1 MKVLNTIRYNSKF
14 THTIL
19 IIMLSVISIV
29 SFSDSAEA
37 NRQLQ
42 ALSSGSVVQ
51 LEGTP
56 HLWVMSEGVLHW
68 AGDTRALENR
78 YVNWSDR
85 KLVSLSSL
93 KTLKIGDPW
102 LSSGLVKS
110 GDPIYLP
117 KWETNQ
123 RVPIL
128 LQVQSIDDVEI
139 FGINSNNYGSVIN
152 EARKWETKTGF
163 VIAELNTGTLARAAM
178 PTVTPTA
185 IPSPTSAGMSAQYCL
200 ALSVSIFSNMDSI
213 IDSQQRANEVALA
226 YGQRQSS
233 SSFLRGATQVQGGV
247 SSATVQKGSQ
257 QLYDSIPGKQ
267 GDSFTVRMAR
277 QAGYIDIEDVIQNF
291 NQRSINQLEE
301 LGCSLRR

>member
-85 KLVSLSSL
+85 RLVS
-93 KTLKIGDPW
+93 
-102 LSSGLVKS
+102 
-110 GDPIYLP
+110 
-117 KWETNQ
+117 
-123 RVPIL
+123 
-128 LQVQSIDDVEI
+128 
-139 FGINSNNYGSVIN
+139 
-152 EARKWETKTGF
+152 
-163 VIAELNTGTLARAAM
+163 
-178 PTVTPTA
+178 
-185 IPSPTSAGMSAQYCL
+185 
-200 ALSVSIFSNMDSI
+200 
-213 IDSQQRANEVALA
+213 
-226 YGQRQSS
+226 
-233 SSFLRGATQVQGGV
+233 
-247 SSATVQKGSQ
+247 
-257 QLYDSIPGKQ
+257 
-267 GDSFTVRMAR
+267 
-277 QAGYIDIEDVIQNF
+277 
-291 NQRSINQLEE
+291 
-301 LGCSLRR
+301 

>member
-1 MKVLNTIRYNSKF
+1 MQALKKCFSNSKF
-14 THTIL
+14 KHTIL
-19 IIMLSVISIV
+19 IIMLSVIATL

-42 ALSSGSVVQ
+42 ALSGGSVVQ

-85 KLVSLSSL
+85 RLVSLSSL

-123 RVPIL
+123 RVPVL
-128 LQVQSIDDVEI
+128 LQVQSIDDIEI
-139 FGINSNNYGSVIN
+139 FGIDAKNYGSFIN
-152 EARKWETKTGF
+152 EPRQWEVKTGF
-163 VIAELNTGTLARAAM
+163 VIAELNIGTLPRAAM

-200 ALSVSIFSNMDSI
+200 ALSVSIFANLDSI

-233 SSFLRGATQVQGGV
+233 SSFLRGPPR
-247 SSATVQKGSQ
+247 
-257 QLYDSIPGKQ
+257 Y
-267 GDSFTVRMAR
+267 R
-277 QAGYIDIEDVIQNF
+277 AG
-291 NQRSINQLEE
+291 
-301 LGCSLRR
+301 